1 MKLGAFDFR
10 PGWLPTL
17 VTLPLLAF
25 LVGLGLWQL
34 DRAEQKR
41 SLLDQWQERREAP
54 PKALASVLAGE
65 AERFTRVAVRGRYDG
80 EHQFLLD
87 NRIRESRP
95 GFHVLTPLKLANGDG
110 AILVN
115 RGWVPMGQGR
125 SDLPELPVPEG
136 PVRIVGGLAPPPQT
150 GMRMGAADPGGQG
163 WPKIV
168 QHMDPQ
174 RVSGQLGYPV
184 PAQVVRLDPGA
195 PGGFEREWG
204 APVPFGPQRHL
215 GYAVQWFALA
225 VTLLVI
231 YMAVNTK
238 RRKRADGIPHGE

>member
-10 PGWLPTL
+10 PGWFPTL
-17 VTLPLLAF
+17 ATLVLLVF
-25 LVGLGLWQL
+25 LVGLGQWQL

-41 SLLDQWQERREAP
+41 SLLEQWQEHREAP
-54 PKALASVLAGE
+54 PKALESVLAGE
-65 AERFTRVAVRGRYDG
+65 AERFTRVEVRGRYDG

-87 NRIRESRP
+87 NRIRDSRP
-95 GFHVLTPLKLANGDG
+95 GFHVLTPLKLADDTG

-115 RGWVPMGQGR
+115 RGWVPMGKGR
-125 SDLPELPVPEG
+125 SDLPELPVPNG
-136 PVRIVGGLAPPPQT
+136 PVRVVGGLAPSPQT
-150 GMRMGAADPGGQG
+150 GMRLGAADRGQQG

-168 QHMDPQ
+168 QHVEPE

-184 PAQVVRLDPGA
+184 RAQVIQLDPET
-195 PGGFEREWG
+195 PGGFERGWG
-204 APVPFGPQRHL
+204 APVPFGPERHL

-231 YMAVNTK
+231 YVVVNTK